1 MDDEAFGTLRAE
13 VQAIER
19 PVPALLA
26 YYAIVSLLGS
36 VAFPIVLA
44 VLYFRY
50 HSLRYRFDDEG
61 VSMQVGVLF
70 RREMHVTYAKMQDIH
85 LSRGLLERWLG
96 IGTVR
101 VQTAGAGAM
110 GDLTIVGTRQAE
122 AIRDYLY
129 ASMRGVRGT
138 PDGTPLPSAH
148 TNSDA
153 RALLRAIASELDRT
167 REALER
173 SAPPGGEP

>member
-1 MDDEAFGTLRAE
+1 MDDHAFAGLRAE

-36 VAFPIVLA
+36 VVFPIVLA

-50 HSLRYRFDDEG
+50 HSLRYRFDDQG

-129 ASMRGVRGT
+129 ACMRGVRSPEAGAEVVT
-138 PDGTPLPSAH
+138 PA
-148 TNSDA
+148 SDA
-153 RALLRAIASELDRT
+153 ATLLRAIAVELERA

-173 SAPPGGEP
+173 RDPPRGER

>member
-1 MDDEAFGTLRAE
+1 MDDDAFRTLRAE

-36 VAFPIVLA
+36 VAFPFLLA

-129 ASMRGVRGT
+129 ASMRGVRDTSEGSST
-138 PDGTPLPSAH
+138 QPADG
-148 TNSDA
+148 DA
-153 RALLRAIASELDRT
+153 ASLLRAIAGELDRT
-167 REALER
+167 REAVER
-173 SAPPGGEP
+173 TAPPGDDR